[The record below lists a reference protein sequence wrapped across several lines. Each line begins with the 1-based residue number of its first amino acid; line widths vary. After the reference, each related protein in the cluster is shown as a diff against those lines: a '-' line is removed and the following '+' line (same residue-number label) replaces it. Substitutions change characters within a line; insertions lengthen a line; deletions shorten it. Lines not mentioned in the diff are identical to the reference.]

1 MASILII
8 DDNDAVRTALEVLLA
23 LQGHRVLAASSPD
36 EGLRTLAK
44 EQIDLVLQD
53 MNFRKEATSGE
64 EGVALFHAI
73 RERYPTVP
81 IVLLTAWTHLETAVE
96 LVKAGAA
103 DYVAKPWDDARL
115 LTTIRNLL
123 ELRRLSVEQ
132 ERAARRRADSRAAL
146 AQKFD
151 LCGLVF
157 ESEAMRDVV
166 TKATHIAA
174 ADVPILITG
183 PNGSGKEVLAAIIQ
197 ANSSVRG
204 GPFIKVNVGALPK
217 DLMEAELFGAE
228 AGAYTG
234 ATKVRQGRFEAADGG
249 TLFLDEI
256 GNLSMEGQAKLLRV
270 LQTGEFERL
279 GSSTTR
285 RVKVRVISATN
296 SDLPAAITAGR
307 FREDLYYRLNVI
319 ELKVPPL
326 VERKEDILPLA
337 KHFLEDGQ
345 KLSVPGA
352 ARAAGAQLARQ
363 RSRVDEHDPA
373 RVAAFDGGRDLAR
386 RSGPGDGARHAGDGA
401 GARAR
406 PRRDRRRPGA
416 CPRRHR
422 ARGAGVGVE
431 PPGAVSAH
439 GEAGA
444 ERVRK
449 ESG

>member
-8 DDNDAVRTALEVLLA
+8 DDNDAVRTALEVLLS

-64 EGVALFHAI
+64 EGVALFHGI

-81 IVLLTAWTHLETAVE
+81 IVLLTAWTHLETAVD

-103 DYVAKPWDDARL
+103 DYVAKPWDDSRL

-132 ERAARRRADSRAAL
+132 ERAARRRAESRAAL

-157 ESEAMRDVV
+157 ESEQMRDVV

-174 ADVPILITG
+174 ADVPVLITG

-197 ANSSVRG
+197 ANSTVRG

-296 SDLPAAITAGR
+296 TDLPAAITTGR

-337 KHFLEDGQ
+337 RHFLEDEQ
-345 KLSVPGA
+345 KLSVPA
-352 ARAAGAQLARQ
+352 QRALLAHSWPGNVR
-363 RSRVDEHDPA
+363 E
-373 RVAAFDGGRDLAR
+373 LMNTIR
-386 RSGPGDGARHAGDGA
+386 RASLLST
-401 GARAR
+401 
-406 PRRDRRRPGA
+406 
-416 CPRRHR
+416 
-422 ARGAGVGVE
+422 GVE
-431 PPGAVSAH
+431 ISPADLGLVMAPGTLEMVTEREPAASLPAPPASWA
-439 GEAGA
+439 
-444 ERVRK
+444 
-449 ESG
+449 

>member
-8 DDNDAVRTALEVLLA
+8 DDNDAVRTALEVLIS
-23 LQGHRVLAASSPD
+23 LQGHRALTASSPD

-64 EGVALFHAI
+64 EGIALFHGI

-132 ERAARRRADSRAAL
+132 ERAARRRAESRAAL

-157 ESEAMRDVV
+157 ESEQMRDVV

-174 ADVPILITG
+174 ADVPVLITG

-197 ANSSVRG
+197 ANSTVRG

-256 GNLSMEGQAKLLRV
+256 GNLSLEGQAKLLRV

-296 SDLPAAITAGR
+296 TDLPAAITAGR

-319 ELKVPPL
+319 ELKVPQL
-326 VERKEDILPLA
+326 AERKEDILPLA
-337 KHFLEDGQ
+337 RHFLEDEQ
-345 KLSVPGA
+345 KLSVPAQRALLAHTWPGNVRELMNTIRRASLLSTGA
-352 ARAAGAQLARQ
+352 EISPADLGLVMAPGTLELVPEREPDRAEIEGALARARGVIARAARELGLSRQ
-363 RSRVDEHDPA
+363 A
-373 RVAAFDGGRDLAR
+373 LYR
-386 RSGPGDGARHAGDGA
+386 RMEKLGL
-401 GARAR
+401 
-406 PRRDRRRPGA
+406 
-416 CPRRHR
+416 
-422 ARGAGVGVE
+422 
-431 PPGAVSAH
+431 
-439 GEAGA
+439 
-444 ERVRK
+444 K
-449 ESG
+449 E